1 MSDFIARMENEWT
14 AQRVKGLAWLAEHP
28 EVALLADCTIHVQHD
43 GEVGLQCQRE
53 CDAARLADL
62 LGAAPM
68 LVRNAEGPDWVRWG
82 LRSSSGVL
90 VTIVA
95 PRDGA
100 Q

>member
-28 EVALLADCTIHVQHD
+28 EVALLADCAIHVQHD
-43 GEVGLQCQRE
+43 GEVGLQCRRE
-53 CDAARLADL
+53 HDAARLADL